1 MFLQDYRH
9 LKNLSYK
16 KLANEL
22 GISSGSEAMRYC
34 KGKRFPSLKN
44 LITIESKT
52 NGAVTA
58 NDFVKYMKESCAE
71 KV

>member
-22 GISSGSEAMRYC
+22 GISSGVEVMYYC
-34 KGKRFPSLKN
+34 KGQRFPSLKN
-44 LITIESKT
+44 LINIESKT

-58 NDFVKYMKESCAE
+58 NDFVKFAKENSA
-71 KV
+71 

>member
-1 MFLQDYRH
+1 MFLKDYRQ

-22 GISSGSEAMRYC
+22 GISSGVEVMYYC
-34 KGKRFPSLKN
+34 KGQRFPSLKN
-44 LITIESKT
+44 LIAIETKT

-58 NDFVKYMKESCAE
+58 NDFVKYVRENCA
-71 KV
+71 